1 MHLFFIGDFER
12 QNLEHLA
19 VGCNQLQ
26 LVGERSPVC
35 TFRQLVEHFLR
46 KKVLEADFAAV
57 HAQIAC
63 LSVCVHGKQGHGS
76 ILAQDT
82 SGVFLAR
89 GDFHAAEVVGDFVT
103 IGRKEF
109 LFRIDG
115 NFRVPE
121 SWKLYYKDGKNWK
134 EVEALSPYTVDKDR
148 YNGLDF
154 KPVRTTGLKLAAQLQ
169 KGASGGVIEWKVE

>member
-1 MHLFFIGDFER
+1 MKLALFFIGDFER

-19 VGCNQLQ
+19 VGRNQFQ
-26 LVGERSPVC
+26 LVGERIPLC

-46 KKVLEADFAAV
+46 KKVLETDFAAV

-82 SGVFLAR
+82 SGVFFAR
-89 GDFHAAEVVGDFVT
+89 GDFHAAEIVGDFMA

-109 LFRIDG
+109 LFLIDSD
-115 NFRVPE
+115 FRVR
-121 SWKLYYKDGKNWK
+121 
-134 EVEALSPYTVDKDR
+134 EVVD
-148 YNGLDF
+148 
-154 KPVRTTGLKLAAQLQ
+154 VRTFGFQFLVGREDDHLTMTQTVVACEIYSVAQQLDLD
-169 KGASGGVIEWKVE
+169 VIPL

>member
-1 MHLFFIGDFER
+1 MTINMGSRRISFMKLALFFIGDFER
-12 QNLEHLA
+12 QNLEHFA
-19 VGCNQLQ
+19 VGRNQFQ

-63 LSVCVHGKQGHGS
+63 LSVCVHGKQGHGG

-115 NFRVPE
+115 DFRVC
-121 SWKLYYKDGKNWK
+121 
-134 EVEALSPYTVDKDR
+134 EVVD
-148 YNGLDF
+148 
-154 KPVRTTGLKLAAQLQ
+154 VRTFGFQLLVGRENDHLTMKQTVVACEIYSVAQQLDLDM
-169 KGASGGVIEWKVE
+169 IPL

>member
-1 MHLFFIGDFER
+1 MTSNMGSRRISFMELALFFIGDFER

-19 VGCNQLQ
+19 VGCNQFQ

-35 TFRQLVEHFLR
+35 TFRQLVEHFLL
-46 KKVLEADFAAV
+46 KKVLETDFAAV

-89 GDFHAAEVVGDFVT
+89 DSVYV
-103 IGRKEF
+103 K
-109 LFRIDG
+109 
-115 NFRVPE
+115 
-121 SWKLYYKDGKNWK
+121 S
-134 EVEALSPYTVDKDR
+134 
-148 YNGLDF
+148 
-154 KPVRTTGLKLAAQLQ
+154 
-169 KGASGGVIEWKVE
+169 